1 MSHPLFPHP
10 LEQPIERLLTA
21 IEHFDGPE
29 GRSGETA
36 REVRTAMQHLVSMAE
51 TDGAQGSEEVRA
63 MLPRQVLYA
72 TGWSSQALS
81 DIHRDL
87 QLVMQ
92 RGPDQMV

>member
-1 MSHPLFPHP
+1 MTYPHHP
-10 LEQPIERLLTA
+10 LEQPIERLLAA
-21 IEHFDGPE
+21 IENFDGGS

-36 REVRTAMQHLVSMAE
+36 REVRSAMQHLVSVAE
-51 TDGAQGSEEVRA
+51 IDGAQGSDEVRA

-72 TGWSSQALS
+72 TGWSSQTLS

-92 RGPDQMV
+92 RGPDPMV